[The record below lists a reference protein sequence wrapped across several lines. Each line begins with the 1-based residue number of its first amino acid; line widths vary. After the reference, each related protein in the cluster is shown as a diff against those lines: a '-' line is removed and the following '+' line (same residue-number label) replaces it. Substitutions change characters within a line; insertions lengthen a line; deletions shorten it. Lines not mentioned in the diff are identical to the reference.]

1 MEELPFYEEGSFFY
15 QGLKLQ
21 EDDSYF
27 QFQDFSADYELGEET
42 WLPAQ
47 HFYAIPYPGISFY
60 QDDLGCLSKVD
71 FASFWAQFE
80 EDDARGKEGDH
91 EKEYMKLASGTGSGA
106 SVQAGI
112 GSVLKGVETQGP
124 PRRGL
129 AKEELTFELVSR
141 HFCMPIKQAAREL
154 SVGVTVLKKR
164 CRQLGIPRWPH
175 RKVKSLQTLIDN
187 IQELGK
193 HNAQDDTRSV
203 VESLQWTKKLIEENP
218 EMMLDKR
225 TKELRQLYFK
235 ESFRRRRLM
244 ASWATAPGER

>member
-1 MEELPFYEEGSFFY
+1 MNLCKQGCQSSTSKKDLELLFLF
-15 QGLKLQ
+15 LR
-21 EDDSYF
+21 
-27 QFQDFSADYELGEET
+27 FSVNA
-42 WLPAQ
+42 
-47 HFYAIPYPGISFY
+47 
-60 QDDLGCLSKVD
+60 DDLGCLSKVD

-91 EKEYMKLASGTGSGA
+91 EKEYMKLASGT
-106 SVQAGI
+106 

-175 RKVKSLQTLIDN
+175 RK
-187 IQELGK
+187 ELGK

>member
-27 QFQDFSADYELGEET
+27 QFQDF
-42 WLPAQ
+42 
-47 HFYAIPYPGISFY
+47 SFY

-164 CRQLGIPRWPH
+164 CRQLGIPRWPAPQGH
-175 RKVKSLQTLIDN
+175 GEKVP
-187 IQELGK
+187 QELGK

-218 EMMLDKR
+218 R
-225 TKELRQLYFK
+225 
-235 ESFRRRRLM
+235 
-244 ASWATAPGER
+244 